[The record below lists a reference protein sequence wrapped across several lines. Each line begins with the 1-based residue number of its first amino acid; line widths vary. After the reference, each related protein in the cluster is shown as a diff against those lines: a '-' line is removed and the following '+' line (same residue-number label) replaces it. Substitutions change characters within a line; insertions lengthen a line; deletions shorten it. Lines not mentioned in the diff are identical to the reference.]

1 MTMWEKI
8 KSAGTLICGAF
19 GLLASLAT
27 IFGYVGIGPA
37 EAADGLGRIFFLS
50 APLMTFC
57 CGAVSGWGFTRR
69 WADRELSEREAENH
83 QVLAEHERQL
93 SAKDEEVAR
102 IKAETE
108 RQLAM
113 KDDELRD
120 RMERAEADF
129 ARRLAERE
137 AEATRPVPERSED
150 EIASERYRRIVAG
163 FSRAKAEAALRAFGS
178 DGMIRA
184 RERELPEIIGSI
196 QARQGV
202 FTMQVLKHRGATI
215 QTDTY
220 GITDGFRAW
229 LASDD
234 GNRALLA
241 RPS

>member
-1 MTMWEKI
+1 MWEKI

-83 QVLAEHERQL
+83 QVLAEHERRL

-137 AEATRPVPERSED
+137 AEGTRPVPGAERGRDRVREVPQD
-150 EIASERYRRIVAG
+150 RCGLLPGQGGRRRCACSV
-163 FSRAKAEAALRAFGS
+163 L
-178 DGMIRA
+178 DGCSQGPRA
-184 RERELPEIIGSI
+184 RA
-196 QARQGV
+196 ARD
-202 FTMQVLKHRGATI
+202 HRVDTGEAGRVHHAGPQTSGATI